1 MRWKLDI
8 NQKYKQTA
16 ITIQAP
22 EMTEEISKLTNFI
35 DQITHTISVQ
45 KDDEQ
50 IILNLFEIMYIENVE
65 RKTFIYTEE
74 DMYETTRPLYDL
86 QENLESFDFIRV
98 NKQTLINPRYIFSVK
113 ALFNSR
119 FELSMTSEEKLIV
132 TRHYLKQ
139 FKALFIE
146 GGLYD
151 A

>member
-35 DQITHTISVQ
+35 DQTTHTISVQ

-86 QENLESFDFIRV
+86 QEKLESFDFIRV